1 MYSNSAQENG
11 KCWLAIPG
19 SEPAFLKLKLAL
31 VTCAMLYLEII
42 SEAFIFMHAL
52 SAWRNFPHLH
62 PFIQLK
68 GLHSNV
74 L

>member
-1 MYSNSAQENG
+1 MYSNSALENS
-11 KCWLAIPG
+11 KCRLTMDG
-19 SEPAFLKLKLAL
+19 SEPVFLKLKLAL

-42 SEAFIFMHAL
+42 SEAFVCMHAL
-52 SAWRNFPHLH
+52 ISQRNIPHLH
-62 PFIQLK
+62 PLIQLK